1 MRWLDGITDSMH
13 ILSLSNLWEIMKD
26 RKVWHAAVQRG
37 CKESDTTYQLNNK
50 RKYKELNSR
59 RNELLQFRQQLPL
72 GSEIYRDWKGI

>member
-1 MRWLDGITDSMH
+1 MTYLKIPWRRKWQPTPVLLPAKSHGQR
-13 ILSLSNLWEIMKD
+13 SL
-26 RKVWHAAVQRG
+26 AVPG
-37 CKESDTTYQLNNK
+37 VTKESDTTYQLNNK